1 MLNAP
6 APLYTMLYRTKRNL
20 ILSFYLF
27 AFVRHFNYYRMQ
39 TMLEE
44 QKHLPSSPSP
54 KIFHMTLGNLVF
66 YYNEKMEKPVVHFWL
81 AKWWDPKSAIGRRWC
96 KKHAHTHT
104 AFHVCVCG
112 GGVAFMSGHIGLF
125 ASQHPHTRNKLWIS
139 SYHLIGAWS
148 DRLEKC
154 FSSHFFKFQIKQKIT
169 FAVVNDIP
177 LLEIPIDWNE
187 MILLW

>member
-1 MLNAP
+1 MCILHEVQNANNICLAKETRSCPTKLLIFLSNSNFSLSSLWLCVYYFLFVTAAITNHTSHTCLML
-6 APLYTMLYRTKRNL
+6 LLDYTMLYRTKRNL

-81 AKWWDPKSAIGRRWC
+81 AK
-96 KKHAHTHT
+96 
-104 AFHVCVCG
+104 
-112 GGVAFMSGHIGLF
+112 
-125 ASQHPHTRNKLWIS
+125 
-139 SYHLIGAWS
+139 
-148 DRLEKC
+148 
-154 FSSHFFKFQIKQKIT
+154 
-169 FAVVNDIP
+169 
-177 LLEIPIDWNE
+177 
-187 MILLW
+187 